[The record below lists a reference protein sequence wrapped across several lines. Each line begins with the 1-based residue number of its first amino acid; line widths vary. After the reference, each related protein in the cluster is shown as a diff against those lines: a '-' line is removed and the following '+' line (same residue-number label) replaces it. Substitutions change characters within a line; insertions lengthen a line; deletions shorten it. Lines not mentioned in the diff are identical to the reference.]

1 VLKATVFD
9 EKSVTNQKMKSKDS
23 KKASASMPQK
33 SGSKP
38 HPLKK
43 MNSVMSTTSFMDGKS
58 PKAGSQ
64 KNPPSPALL
73 QALSQ
78 VKDFMTDSQKAL
90 ILLREGKAY
99 FDNGDYRG
107 ALDCFNEGISYNPS
121 VTLFNQRAACHKALE
136 MFSEAYFD
144 YSFNIRIEPDVGIH
158 FCNRGL
164 CLARLKK
171 VQLSLEDMDLA
182 IHYDP
187 SASHYYARATV
198 FGDFGRYEEALAG
211 KDFAELTVSSHF
223 YFFSVNRLFGCS
235 KR

>member
-1 VLKATVFD
+1 MKVIL
-9 EKSVTNQKMKSKDS
+9 NQKMKLKDP
-23 KKASASMPQK
+23 KKVSSPLPQQT
-33 SGSKP
+33 GSKP

-43 MNSVMSTTSFMDGKS
+43 MNSVMSTTSLMDGKS
-58 PKAGSQ
+58 PKAGGGQ
-64 KNPPSPALL
+64 KNPPSLALT
-73 QALSQ
+73 QALIQ

-99 FDNGDYRG
+99 FDSGDYKG

-121 VTLFNQRAACHKALE
+121 VTLFNQRAACNKALE

-144 YSFNIRIEPDVGIH
+144 YSFNIRIEPDVGVH

-171 VQLSLEDMDLA
+171 MQLSLEDMDLA

-187 SASHYYARATV
+187 SPSHYYARATV
-198 FGDFGRYEEALAG
+198 FGDFGRFEEALAG
-211 KDFAELTVSSHF
+211 KIL
-223 YFFSVNRLFGCS
+223 
-235 KR
+235 